1 MFILQYP
8 LLCLCSIAV
17 AFLQMG
23 TCRNAKGRWFAQGHE
38 NLSSMPF
45 TGALLA
51 LVLAVLWSE

>member
-1 MFILQYP
+1 MFILQHP
-8 LLCLCSIAV
+8 LLCLYSIAL

-23 TCRNAKGRWFAQGHE
+23 THRNAKGRWFAQGHE
-38 NLSSMPF
+38 NLSSVQL